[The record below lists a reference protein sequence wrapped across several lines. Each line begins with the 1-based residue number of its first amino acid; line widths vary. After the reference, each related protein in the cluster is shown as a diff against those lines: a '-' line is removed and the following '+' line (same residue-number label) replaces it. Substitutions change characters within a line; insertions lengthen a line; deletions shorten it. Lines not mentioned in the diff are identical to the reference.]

1 MAAMHP
7 FAGLDGDPPR
17 PAGSVARPARPVP
30 APASLRRLEPLAAVF
45 CGLHGVLVLAA
56 AGGDPWQ
63 WAGVGL
69 VLLAGLAGVGG
80 RGPAWMV
87 PVRAGAILVV
97 GVALQASTGAAG
109 GWFLA
114 WPFVLVAVYP
124 LALPGPA
131 GMVVAGLAV
140 LGYVLVVRLAGPPV
154 GPALA
159 VAHGVLLA
167 GLAGLAWTAAR
178 AYARMASLAVEA
190 ELELGRRE
198 RLGRAVLDAL
208 PDPTSVLDGHGR
220 VVAANRAWARAV
232 ADGPPGLALAEVG
245 QSYPAACAAAASAQA
260 GPDLGARLAAATG
273 RADPDPVARLA
284 AGHGDLAAAADGV
297 RAVLGRELPRFRC
310 RYLDPGGTGPYEVA
324 VTALPE
330 GDGALVTHRPAPAG

>member
-17 PAGSVARPARPVP
+17 PRPAGAAARPPP

-45 CGLHGVLVLAA
+45 CGLHGVLVLAG
-56 AGGDPWQ
+56 AGGGPWR
-63 WAGVGL
+63 WTGVGL

-87 PVRAGAILVV
+87 LVRAGAILVV
-97 GVALQASTGAAG
+97 GVALQATAGGAG

-159 VAHGVLLA
+159 VARGVLLA
-167 GLAGLAWTAAR
+167 GLAALAWTAAR

-220 VVAANRAWARAV
+220 VVAANQAWARA
-232 ADGPPGLALAEVG
+232 AAGGPAGLALAEVG
-245 QSYPAACAAAASAQA
+245 QSYPAACAAAA
-260 GPDLGARLAAATG
+260 
-273 RADPDPVARLA
+273 
-284 AGHGDLAAAADGV
+284 AGHADLVPAADGV
-297 RAVLGRELPRFRC
+297 RAVLGRELPLFRC
-310 RYLDPGGTGPYEVA
+310 RYLGPGGAGPYELT

>member
-17 PAGSVARPARPVP
+17 PRPAGAAALPARPPP

-45 CGLHGVLVLAA
+45 CGLHGVLVLAG
-56 AGGDPWQ
+56 AGGGPWR

-69 VLLAGLAGVGG
+69 VLLAGLAGLGG
-80 RGPAWMV
+80 RGPSWMV
-87 PVRAGAILVV
+87 LVRAGAILVV
-97 GVALQASTGAAG
+97 GVALQATAGAAG

-131 GMVVAGLAV
+131 RMVVAGLAV

-159 VAHGVLLA
+159 VARGVLLA
-167 GLAGLAWTAAR
+167 GLAALAWTAAR

-190 ELELGRRE
+190 EVELGRRE

-220 VVAANRAWARAV
+220 VVAANQAWARA
-232 ADGPPGLALAEVG
+232 AAGGPAGLALAEVG
-245 QSYPAACAAAASAQA
+245 QSYPAACAAAA
-260 GPDLGARLAAATG
+260 
-273 RADPDPVARLA
+273 
-284 AGHGDLAAAADGV
+284 AGHADLAPAADGV
-297 RAVLGRELPRFRC
+297 RAVLGRERPRFRC
-310 RYLDPGGTGPYEVA
+310 RYLGPAGAGPYELT